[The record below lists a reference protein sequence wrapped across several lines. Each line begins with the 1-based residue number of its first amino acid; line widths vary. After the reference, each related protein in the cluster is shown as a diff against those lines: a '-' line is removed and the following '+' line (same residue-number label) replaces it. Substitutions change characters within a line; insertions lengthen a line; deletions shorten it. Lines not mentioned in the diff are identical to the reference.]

1 MGAWGYGI
9 LDNDI
14 SMDWYDRWLRLYKD
28 FKDPEVVDLIAK
40 DTEDTSFDDMD
51 KAYGY
56 MVLGTII
63 LANNLPISGKL
74 KGKILKATIY
84 EKGVFDWD
92 DPEERERVLSE
103 FREKISLLNNS

>member
-14 SMDWYDRWLRLYKD
+14 SMDWYDRWVRLYKD
-28 FKDPEVVDLIAK
+28 FKDPDVVSLIVK

-56 MVLGTII
+56 MVLGVII
-63 LANNLPISGKL
+63 LANNLPINARL
-74 KGKILKATIY
+74 KSKILTATTF
-84 EKGVFDWD
+84 EKSILEWD
-92 DPEERERVLSE
+92 DSEERERVLVD